1 MEILHNISLKD
12 YNTFHLDVLADSF
25 AHIESADDVREL
37 YKQWLF
43 ASQFLVLGGWSN
55 VLLLGDYHGLV
66 VHNAI
71 MWMHIFTEDDDTV
84 TVRVWAGEQWR
95 DFVNWAVSHNYGG
108 VENLAYIPG
117 TVWAAPVQNIGAYG
131 VEARSTVDK
140 VFYVDVST
148 GEECVLTNEECRF
161 WYRDSIF
168 KQALKWQ
175 AIITMV
181 QFVLQK
187 VWPSYNLL
195 LEYKDIKKY
204 IAEHNLD
211 VATLGV
217 ADLASI
223 ITEVRKAK
231 LPDWNVLG
239 TAWSF
244 FKNPVVDPD
253 FYDELVQCYPEVQ
266 WYVTEE
272 GVKLSAWQLID
283 MVGLKGIDRGVVG
296 TYQNHA
302 LVLIHNGGGTGQDV
316 AALATFIQEQVREQ
330 FGVRLEPEVQYIL
343 SA

>member
-71 MWMHIFTEDDDTV
+71 MWMHIFTEDDATV
-84 TVRVWAGEQWR
+84 TVRVGAGEQWR

-140 VFYVDVST
+140 VFYLDVST

-187 VWPSYNLL
+187 VWSSYNLL

>member
-71 MWMHIFTEDDDTV
+71 VWINIFSEDDDTV

-187 VWPSYNLL
+187 VWPNYNLL

-253 FYDELVQCYPEVQ
+253 FYDELVQRYPEVQ